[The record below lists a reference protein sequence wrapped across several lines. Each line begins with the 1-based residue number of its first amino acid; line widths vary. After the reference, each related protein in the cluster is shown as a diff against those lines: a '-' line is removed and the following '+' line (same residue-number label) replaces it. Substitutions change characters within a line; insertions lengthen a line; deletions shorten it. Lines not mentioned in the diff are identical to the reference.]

1 MFAGV
6 EMKSRLEV
14 MGLQRGGK
22 RFDARCES
30 IVPAYIQIHA
40 QRAPHRQGCK
50 PAGERRI
57 NGRAV
62 SSHRAEQIGMLQR
75 KGEG

>member
-14 MGLQRGGK
+14 VGRQRGGK
-22 RFDARCES
+22 RFDARCER
-30 IVPAYIQIHA
+30 IVPAYIQMHA
-40 QRAPHRQGCK
+40 QQAPHRRGRK

-57 NGRAV
+57 NDRAV
-62 SSHRAEQIGMLQR
+62 SSHRAEQIGVLQR
-75 KGEG
+75 DGEG

>member
-1 MFAGV
+1 
-6 EMKSRLEV
+6 MKRFEV
-14 MGLQRGGK
+14 VGPQRGGK
-22 RFDARCES
+22 RLDARCER

-40 QRAPHRQGCK
+40 QRAPHRQGRK

-62 SSHRAEQIGMLQR
+62 SSHRAEQIGVLQR
-75 KGEG
+75 DGEG